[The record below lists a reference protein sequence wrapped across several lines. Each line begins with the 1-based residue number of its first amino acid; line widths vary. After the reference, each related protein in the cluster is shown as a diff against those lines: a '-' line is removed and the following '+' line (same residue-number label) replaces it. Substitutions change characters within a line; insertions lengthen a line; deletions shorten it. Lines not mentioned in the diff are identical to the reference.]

1 MDIFVRL
8 YKNYDIDLI
17 SLSAAGY
24 DLSRMLYVSLLSFA
38 SGSPCKIMLN
48 RDIDMGLEDIQNL
61 RIRCRIQKDCEHVKD
76 LLSGIKPKQRSAFC
90 KALLRN
96 TLSCGNLRMF
106 LNTGDYDSAII
117 KGRSLI
123 AVTDSSCIISID
135 DFRKGNECGMPK
147 LTPPTPIMTPQISE
161 VRKKPK
167 ETFTAI
173 PSLSSKSEIKN
184 DKQTHK
190 DYNEHV
196 DVSTDN
202 TITGLLDEF
211 PGLFG

>member
-24 DLSRMLYVSLLSFA
+24 DLSRMLYVSLQSFA

-76 LLSGIKPKQRSAFC
+76 LLSGIKPKQRNAFC

-96 TLSCGNLRMF
+96 TLSCGNLRLF
-106 LNTGDYDSAII
+106 LNTGDYDSSII

-123 AVTDSSCIISID
+123 AVTDTNCVLSID
-135 DFRKGNECGMPK
+135 DFKKGNECGMPL
-147 LTPPTPIMTPQISE
+147 LTPPPATNTLKIPKIK
-161 VRKKPK
+161 KKPK
-167 ETFTAI
+167 EAVTTLPTA
-173 PSLSSKSEIKN
+173 PLRPEIKN
-184 DKQTHK
+184 DKPRHK
-190 DYNEHV
+190 DYNEVV

-202 TITGLLDEF
+202 TIAGLLDEF